1 MAGNFGQATPRGT
14 VNTLVAPGL
23 RAGALTRLV
32 FALSLCTSC
41 GPGRILTSSDSADP
55 NGTGTQT
62 PGRTAAESVPGPSP
76 SIEPFLSN
84 TQRNRD
90 FRIEPPGKTSSQT
103 GAPNPSVGRN
113 GTAATGEQGEEEA
126 KIGTPGRI
134 TLSPG
139 ALTAKTRITATNNG
153 TITTPAQLD
162 HLLTTRSQGALWLN
176 DLGQGNAVEISFDA
190 TVPDDTRPAPCSVLP
205 RLSLPDVVAAIGV
218 GIDLC
223 WAIGL
228 DSVSAVRLTWAEGA
242 VDAPRSI
249 SIQNSNW
256 NPKRWRPAT
265 DRDHPVRILGASKR
279 SLLIGNKIIL
289 AAVLFEGTKAQT
301 TYWDMRA
308 LGLGA
313 VPSSAAL
320 VHDGENHSVVVTA
333 GERLFVQR
341 NKGNQPQDPAEWT
354 AQSVLL
360 PQDRAGDGAHPPN
373 TKIHLVVSTAA
384 DGTESLSFWTLTK
397 DKLTE
402 LDIAWQPPRST
413 P

>member
-1 MAGNFGQATPRGT
+1 
-14 VNTLVAPGL
+14 
-23 RAGALTRLV
+23 
-32 FALSLCTSC
+32 
-41 GPGRILTSSDSADP
+41 
-55 NGTGTQT
+55 
-62 PGRTAAESVPGPSP
+62 
-76 SIEPFLSN
+76 
-84 TQRNRD
+84 
-90 FRIEPPGKTSSQT
+90 
-103 GAPNPSVGRN
+103 
-113 GTAATGEQGEEEA
+113 
-126 KIGTPGRI
+126 
-134 TLSPG
+134 
-139 ALTAKTRITATNNG
+139 
-153 TITTPAQLD
+153 
-162 HLLTTRSQGALWLN
+162 
-176 DLGQGNAVEISFDA
+176 
-190 TVPDDTRPAPCSVLP
+190 
-205 RLSLPDVVAAIGV
+205 
-218 GIDLC
+218 
-223 WAIGL
+223 
-228 DSVSAVRLTWAEGA
+228 
-242 VDAPRSI
+242 
-249 SIQNSNW
+249 
-256 NPKRWRPAT
+256 
-265 DRDHPVRILGASKR
+265 
-279 SLLIGNKIIL
+279 LLIGNKIIL